1 MELLMRCLRPIAIAA
16 GLLLLVGGC
25 APSFSPFKHVQDSDD
40 SFAVFRGDP
49 EGNAAIDSEAKVPD
63 TLIFEH
69 KLNGGISAQ
78 VVGNDQ
84 FAVVPTFYRR
94 IYFFNPNTGKEITSI
109 VTESAIASAAAVVD
123 ELIYYA
129 EQSGGDRLTCR
140 NLVNGK
146 KVWNFAVTDPEA
158 APVVFDEDVYISSRH
173 GTVFALNRWLGD
185 VRWKREVKGQIHT
198 AVAVNEEHVY
208 VGSDRGE
215 LICLDRA
222 DGDSV
227 WAINN
232 GHAFTSAPML
242 FGDLVYCGS
251 SDGKMYALDKNS
263 GEEVWSI
270 ATAGQIFATPVA
282 ISDRLLIASN
292 DRSVYCVTAVD
303 GNLRWSYETDAI
315 IPSSPIAV
323 DDTFICASAAGTVY
337 LLDYDGHLLRT
348 FSVRGMVTAPL
359 SYVDGKLWV
368 VTHDRRV
375 YCFGP
380 ASDIIRD

>member
-1 MELLMRCLRPIAIAA
+1 MRSLGLKAVIAVILILLA
-16 GLLLLVGGC
+16 GC
-25 APSFSPFKHVQDSDD
+25 APSFSPFKHVQDSSD
-40 SFAVFRGDP
+40 SFAVFRGSP
-49 EGNAAIDSEAKVPD
+49 ESNAAIDSSAKVPD
-63 TLIFEH
+63 TLLFEH
-69 KLNGGISAQ
+69 RLNGGISAQ

-84 FAVVPTFYRR
+84 FAVVPTFYKRL
-94 IYFFNPNTGKEITSI
+94 YFFDPNSGKEITSI
-109 VTESAIASAAAVVD
+109 VTKSSIGSAVAVVD

-146 KVWNFAVTDPEA
+146 EVWTFSVADPEA
-158 APVVFDEDVYISSRH
+158 APVVFDQDVFISSRR

-185 VRWKREVKGQIHT
+185 VVWKHDADGQILT
-198 AVAVNEEHVY
+198 AVAADREHVY
-208 VGSDRGE
+208 VGTDRGK
-215 LICLDRA
+215 LICLDRT

-227 WAINN
+227 WAIDN

-242 FGDLVYCGS
+242 YNDLVYCGS
-251 SDGKMYALDKNS
+251 SDGSMYALDRNT
-263 GEEVWSI
+263 GEQVWSI

-292 DRSVYCVTAVD
+292 DRSVYCVTAAE

-323 DDTFICASAAGTVY
+323 DDTFICATAAGTVY
-337 LLDYDGHLLRT
+337 LFDYNGHVLRT
-348 FSVRGMVTAPL
+348 FTVKGMVTAPL

-375 YCFGP
+375 YCFGNSSSTI
-380 ASDIIRD
+380 SD